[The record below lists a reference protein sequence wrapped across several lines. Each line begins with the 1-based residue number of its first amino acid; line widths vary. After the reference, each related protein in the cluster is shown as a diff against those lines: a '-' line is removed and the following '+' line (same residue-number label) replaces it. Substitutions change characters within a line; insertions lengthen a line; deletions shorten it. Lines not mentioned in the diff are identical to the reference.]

1 MVTLEMKM
9 KHKIAFVSS
18 FALACAFAAGAASVA
33 QGTSNVPKTVGP
45 FVAYCATNFNDCTGE
60 IASDQAILSLTQE
73 QDKTVCLV
81 PRGVTDDSADRQIL
95 NWLAQHNELAASST
109 SDGVEAAIRAIWN
122 CVTEIPNGQTYNG
135 APENTA
141 SFLSYCA
148 DSAHDA
154 VCADVIDTASLRAYA
169 ASLGFKNGEQGHCS
183 IPDAVKSQD
192 ALMQVMGWLKGRSD
206 MLDRDIEDVA
216 PYAIDGV
223 WPCHTPQAAQQSFV
237 DVPPGQQEVWQGYS
251 VHVCPLGYGMAG
263 AQVIANSF
271 TCLRMVPQGQE
282 GQVRSILDAGTQAN
296 FGRGSMHVC
305 PSGMYMRGLHAI
317 NNWLICANGVSLG
330 NPFLDPN
337 GATQGNG
344 MHMCPSVSGRQSV
357 MTGIHDQRN
366 DFSCAST
373 N

>member
-1 MVTLEMKM
+1 MVLLEMKM
-9 KHKIAFVSS
+9 KRKIALVLPLALGC
-18 FALACAFAAGAASVA
+18 ALAAGVASSA
-33 QGTSNVPKTVGP
+33 QDTSNVPKTVGP
-45 FVAYCATNFNDCTGE
+45 FVAYCATNFKGCEGE
-60 IASDQAILSLTQE
+60 IATDEAISSLSQE

-81 PRGVTDDSADRQIL
+81 PRGVADDSADHQIV

-109 SDGVEAAIRAIWN
+109 SDGVSAAIRAIWN

-148 DSAHDA
+148 DSAHHA
-154 VCADVIDTASLRAYA
+154 VCADVTDTASLRAYA

-183 IPDAVKSQD
+183 IPDAVKSED

-206 MLDRDIEDVA
+206 MLGRDIEDVA
-216 PYAIDGV
+216 PFAIDDL
-223 WPCHTPQAAQQSFV
+223 WPCHTAPAAQQSFV

-251 VHVCPLGYGMAG
+251 VHVCPPGYGMAG

-282 GQVRSILDAGTQAN
+282 SQVRSILDVGTQAN

-330 NPFLDPN
+330 SPFLDAN
-337 GATQGNG
+337 GSTQGNS
-344 MHMCPSVSGRQSV
+344 MHICPSVSGRQCV

-366 DFSCAST
+366 DFSCAGT